1 MNIQERIEQHYKDNQ
16 KALCLKIQKRVFD
29 PQDIEDIVQEAFTKA
44 LKFSSAFK
52 EEGNFNAWFG
62 IILDNCVKD
71 YRAEFLYNKIGM
83 GHRDVEE
90 LDEDNF
96 PIDCREL
103 DLDWITVKKIMED
116 IGVKAPSQQE
126 VLRLYYF
133 FDYKPEEIKFLTQD
147 YSLSSI
153 KSLVKRFKQEVISKY
168 G

>member
-1 MNIQERIEQHYKDNQ
+1 
-16 KALCLKIQKRVFD
+16 
-29 PQDIEDIVQEAFTKA
+29 
-44 LKFSSAFK
+44 
-52 EEGNFNAWFG
+52 
-62 IILDNCVKD
+62 
-71 YRAEFLYNKIGM
+71 M